1 MGGNAILALAK
12 TEQLRQISHIG
23 GGGRALKPKIKGK
36 SHIIWKT
43 SLRAKKKEREA
54 KHRGTPRCRLP
65 ESWKKRGPGE
75 GKALL
80 QSPYDGRDHRT
91 PSGTWGLVL

>member
-36 SHIIWKT
+36 SHIIWET
-43 SLRAKKKEREA
+43 SLRAKKEEREA
-54 KHRGTPRCRLP
+54 RHRGAPLCRLP
-65 ESWKKRGPGE
+65 K
-75 GKALL
+75 
-80 QSPYDGRDHRT
+80 
-91 PSGTWGLVL
+91 